1 MLSCLHVVPL
11 SFPYAP
17 SNIYLHNIV
26 NMCTISLVNCIQ
38 ETKIPSSRLFFI
50 TTESTKAILDLSCG
64 AAACF
69 HFPLPLPFYL
79 PFPFTML
86 SNCFITVLISFLIS
100 FTSNT
105 SSSIQPA

>member
-1 MLSCLHVVPL
+1 
-11 SFPYAP
+11 
-17 SNIYLHNIV
+17 
-26 NMCTISLVNCIQ
+26 MCTISLVNCIQ

-69 HFPLPLPFYL
+69 HFPLPLPIYL

-86 SNCFITVLISFLIS
+86 SNCFITFLISFLIS
-100 FTSNT
+100 FISNT
-105 SSSIQPA
+105 FCPSSNLFGRSSIQPV

>member
-1 MLSCLHVVPL
+1 
-11 SFPYAP
+11 
-17 SNIYLHNIV
+17 
-26 NMCTISLVNCIQ
+26 MCTISLFNCIQ
-38 ETKIPSSRLFFI
+38 ETKIASSRLFFI

-64 AAACF
+64 TAASF
-69 HFPLPLPFYL
+69 HFPLPFPLPFYLPFYL